1 MQVFFFDAVGFDG
14 AVTESLT
21 LDATVSTTLTGLTN
35 NLTVAGINDAT
46 WLYITPTTGL
56 TLTGIL
62 APNPVKRQMLWVTNV
77 GAANIATPEE
87 SVSSDPANRFIMQ
100 GTTATLNP
108 QQTFVYIYD
117 TLVSRWRLV
126 QIT

>member
-14 AVTESLT
+14 EVAESLV
-21 LDATVSTTLTGLTN
+21 LDATVSATLTGTTN
-35 NLTVAGINDAT
+35 NLTVTGINDAT
-46 WLYITPTTGL
+46 WLYLTPTTPL
-56 TLTGIL
+56 TLSGIL

-77 GAANIATPEE
+77 GSVNIVTPEE
-87 SVSSDPANRFIMQ
+87 SVGSDPVNRFIMQ